1 MFRRVRLPDLRNLRN
16 LRNMLN
22 LQDTIHRYGLAAKK
36 SLGQHFLLDEAITDE
51 IVRYAGNL
59 SGVHVIEIGPGPGGL
74 TRSLLRSEAAH
85 VYVVEKDDR
94 AIAIMQELAEHFPG
108 RLTVLHDDALSVNL
122 LEQVPA
128 PRRIIANLPYNIG
141 TQLLLNWLEEIYNN
155 PHPNP
160 LPKRERESPVAT
172 SLATISISH
181 VEKKLTAP
189 STFQGEGRDEGAYQS
204 LTLMFQKEVAERII
218 AAPGSKAYGSLS
230 VFVQWLCEV
239 RWDMDLPPEAFSPPP
254 KVHSAVITL
263 SPREKP
269 LVDVPKEAL
278 EKVLASAFNQR
289 RKMLRVSLKTLGC
302 NVEKLLA
309 DAGIDGTLR
318 AEQLSVEAFCLLA
331 AATAKK

>member
-1 MFRRVRLPDLRNLRN
+1 
-16 LRNMLN
+16 MLN

-59 SGVHVIEIGPGPGGL
+59 SDVNVIEIGPGPGGL

-94 AIAIMQELAEHFPG
+94 AIAIMQELERHFPG
-108 RLTVLHDDALSVNL
+108 RLTILHEDALSMDL
-122 LEQVPA
+122 LQRVPA

-141 TQLLLNWLEEIYNN
+141 TQLLLNWLEQIHAMAASNYE
-155 PHPNP
+155 
-160 LPKRERESPVAT
+160 
-172 SLATISISH
+172 
-181 VEKKLTAP
+181 
-189 STFQGEGRDEGAYQS
+189 S

-230 VFVQWLCEV
+230 VFAQWLCEV

-309 DAGIDGTLR
+309 DAGIDGTQR